1 MQEAMNQIIELYD
14 RVDLLDLNRQRLTQV
29 YCSVTEPSYLNKFD
43 PVEELLERYG
53 KAMVLPAEL
62 PLYQRFYSMEHL
74 QSLLLHVDA
83 ENTILLHKRL
93 PDGTRVLRLHH
104 LIPFRMEDRDYIIS
118 CIQQVDE
125 NVINASLTSFAG
137 TVVP

>member
-14 RVDLLDLNRQRLTQV
+14 RVDLLDLDHQRLTQV
-29 YCSVTEPSYLNKFD
+29 YCSVTEPNYLNKFD
-43 PVEELLERYG
+43 PMEELLDRYG

-62 PLYQRFYSMEHL
+62 PIYRRFYSVEHL
-74 QSLLLHVDA
+74 QSLLLHADA

-104 LIPFRMEDRDYIIS
+104 LIPFRMENRDYIIS
-118 CIQQVDE
+118 CIQQIDE
-125 NVINASLTSFAG
+125 NVISASMASLASSAA
-137 TVVP
+137 P

>member
-1 MQEAMNQIIELYD
+1 M
-14 RVDLLDLNRQRLTQV
+14 

-43 PVEELLERYG
+43 PLEELLDRYG

-62 PLYQRFYSMEHL
+62 PIYRRFYSMEHL
-74 QSLLLHVDA
+74 QSLLLHADA
-83 ENTILLHKRL
+83 ESTILLHKRL

-104 LIPFRMEDRDYIIS
+104 LIPFRVENHDYIIS

-125 NVINASLTSFAG
+125 NVISASMASLASTA
-137 TVVP
+137 VL